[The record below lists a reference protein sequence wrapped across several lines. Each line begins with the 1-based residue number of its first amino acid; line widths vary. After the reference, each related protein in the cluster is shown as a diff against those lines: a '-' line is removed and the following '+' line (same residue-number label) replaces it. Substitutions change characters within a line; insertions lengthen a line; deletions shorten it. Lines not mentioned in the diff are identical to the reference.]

1 MKRTWITYVLVIAVN
16 GCAWLASTER
26 DPPTPAQAAL
36 ARAQNNANRQFL
48 RECWESTAIPARVMV
63 APNGTLILGKPECS
77 ARIGGED
84 VSMVATDDGQ
94 VANKAIEVG
103 LGVAL
108 DAAMEAIQRQYPGAK
123 LTVKVR
129 E

>member
-1 MKRTWITYVLVIAVN
+1 MRGAARLVAAALSLN

-36 ARAQNNANRQFL
+36 ARAQDNANRQFL
-48 RECWESTAIPARVMV
+48 RECWESDAIPARVVV
-63 APNGTLILGKPECS
+63 APSGTLILGKPECA
-77 ARIGGED
+77 ARVGGQD
-84 VSMVATDDGQ
+84 VSMVSTDGGQ

-108 DAAMEAIQRQYPGAK
+108 DAALEAIQRQYPGAK
-123 LTVKVR
+123 LTVRVR